1 MENRFVIKRG
11 YISQGDSSITGS
23 LVVTGGITGSFSG
36 SYVGDGSGLTGV
48 GAFPFTGSALITGS
62 LAVTGSFLVNNNTSN
77 LLIVSSSGLSTFT
90 SPSQFSGN
98 ITASP
103 LITLRQSLLSF
114 GNSSVM
120 LRLVETS
127 VNNSFS
133 VALYKRSGT
142 NETHLLTGGAGSG
155 TNTERTFIAVTGTN
169 TDGAGSLYINKS
181 NTNIGYGVTGGT
193 GARLDVKAQG
203 ALSTDIAFRVRNSA
217 DTINRLSLTGT
228 AFSITTVDRAEMSVT
243 ANAINFGLDNH
254 NVVFTHSSAGQVLQT
269 QRSVGA
275 AFGHLATL
283 GLSNV
288 ETLTN
293 GSTIFGSTIRGG
305 VLTNV
310 QNKMHFV
317 CDKTKWGL
325 DGVYS
330 AGFQWFKGNQAG
342 DAGFNTATLPSIT
355 TANRQMWLTP
365 ENSLLFFNTSGITF
379 TTNTDSFQQYSADI
393 TAGNA
398 APHFR
403 TENGSIIKLYQQ
415 SAVTSS
421 QGLADVLTN
430 VGLLSG
436 SSVIA
441 PTFPYTGSAEIT
453 GSLTVTGSVAGAVQT
468 LAIISSTASLDLSQ
482 GNFFELTLS
491 SSTTTYLEP
500 INIQPGQTINLK
512 INQPATSGSLTYDST
527 LKFPG
532 GIPYSASATG
542 SVTDIVSLI
551 SFDSTTLYAT
561 AIKNLS

>member
-1 MENRFVIKRG
+1 
-11 YISQGDSSITGS
+11 
-23 LVVTGGITGSFSG
+23 
-36 SYVGDGSGLTGV
+36 
-48 GAFPFTGSALITGS
+48 
-62 LAVTGSFLVNNNTSN
+62 
-77 LLIVSSSGLSTFT
+77 
-90 SPSQFSGN
+90 
-98 ITASP
+98 
-103 LITLRQSLLSF
+103 
-114 GNSSVM
+114 M

-127 VNNSFS
+127 INNSFS

-155 TNTERTFIAVTGTN
+155 TNTESTFIAVTGTN
-169 TDGAGSLYINKS
+169 TNGAGSLYINKA
-181 NTNIGYGVTGGT
+181 NTNIGYGVTGGG

-217 DTINRLSLTGT
+217 DTFDLLSINGVGLISGRTDGAGGFNMNYQGT
-228 AFSITTVDRAEMSVT
+228 ANTTVQLAFNNGNPTLRVAQNTGGHAFNVYTSTDNREYLAGLIGKATFAIGANPLAGTIKPNEANTNTMYVFNGT
-243 ANAINFGLDNH
+243 APTL
-254 NVVFTHSSAGQVLQT
+254 SA
-269 QRSVGA
+269 
-275 AFGHLATL
+275 
-283 GLSNV
+283 
-288 ETLTN
+288 
-293 GSTIFGSTIRGG
+293 
-305 VLTNV
+305 
-310 QNKMHFV
+310 
-317 CDKTKWGL
+317 
-325 DGVYS
+325 
-330 AGFQWFKGNQAG
+330 
-342 DAGFNTATLPSIT
+342 
-355 TANRQMWLTP
+355 
-365 ENSLLFFNTSGITF
+365 
-379 TTNTDSFQQYSADI
+379 TDSFNLYSADI

-468 LAIISSTASLDLSQ
+468 LSIVSSTASLDLSQ